1 MKKKLLTTA
10 MLAALGGVGT
20 AHAVHVNPDG
30 LGQVLLFPYYTV
42 QNGFVTSVHITNTTS
57 VTKAV
62 KVRFLEGKN
71 SREVLDFN
79 LYLSPE
85 DVWAGQ
91 IVGDETGA
99 ARLITNDTSCITPR
113 NLASGGEPFRD
124 FEYED
129 DSVNDIERTREGY
142 VEVIEMGVL
151 NPNTT
156 PGSWA
161 VHDANGV
168 PDDCAA
174 LRSGEAASVPG
185 AISAPTGG
193 LFGSGHLI
201 NVNGGIRTSYDALAI
216 DDFSTSTNWTIPGS
230 LSPSLEDV
238 DTLAT
243 MIDGDQL
250 YADLAADPGR
260 PQVDLV
266 SVLLMKSAII
276 NEYAI
281 DAFRASKTD
290 WVITFP
296 TKRFYVNQAAA
307 ANLTPFANFWNETT
321 SESCDVIDFEYWDRE
336 EQSEVPQ
343 GGDFSPTPET
353 QDFELCNE
361 VNTLTVHRS
370 GTDAG
375 DSALFGAQYT
385 NAALELQPDFDAGW
399 MRIGFNAAP
408 QFLVMENAD
417 GLHTF
422 GGLPVIGFAAMSAVN
437 QVSVEIDGLTVYSA
451 YMGSL
456 DHKGEHDITTTVV
469 GP

>member
-91 IVGDETGA
+91 IIGDETGA

-113 NLASGGEPFRD
+113 ALANGGEPFRD

-129 DSVNDIERTREGY
+129 DSVDDIERTREGY

-151 NPNTT
+151 NPDVT

-161 VHDANGV
+161 VHDSDGV

-174 LRSGEAASVPG
+174 LRSNESAAVPG
-185 AISAPTGG
+185 SISAPTGG

-216 DDFSTSTNWTIPGS
+216 DDFSTGSLWTTPGS

-238 DTLAT
+238 DTAADLL
-243 MIDGDQL
+243 DGDEL
-250 YADLAADPGR
+250 YADLIPAFGR
-260 PQVDLV
+260 PDVDLV
-266 SVLLMKSAII
+266 SVLLMKAAIS

-281 DAFRASKTD
+281 DAFRSSKTD

-296 TKRFYVNQAAA
+296 TKRFYVNQASAL
-307 ANLTPFANFWNETT
+307 NLTPFAEFWDEST
-321 SESCDVIDFEYWDRE
+321 SESCDVINFEYWDRE

-353 QDFELCNE
+353 PDFELCNE
-361 VNTLTVHRS
+361 VNTLTIHRS
-370 GTDAG
+370 GTDAS

-385 NAALELQPDFDAGW
+385 NAGLELQPDFDAGW
-399 MRIGFNAAP
+399 MRIGFTDTP
-408 QFLVMENAD
+408 QFMVMNNAD
-417 GLHTF
+417 GEHTF
-422 GGLPVIGFAAMSAVN
+422 GGLPVIGFAAMSAIN

-456 DHKGEHDITTTVV
+456 VHKGERDIISVA
-469 GP
+469 P